1 MLAKGRSGCAVSQ
14 KRTRSNTSRP
24 FRDPKHFL
32 KATILFD
39 IEEDAM
45 YKLLLIEKNPN
56 KLIDFAQFC
65 YFLEKFIM

>member
-1 MLAKGRSGCAVSQ
+1 MS
-14 KRTRSNTSRP
+14 

-45 YKLLLIEKNPN
+45 HKLLVIKQKPE
-56 KLIDFAQFC
+56 
-65 YFLEKFIM
+65 